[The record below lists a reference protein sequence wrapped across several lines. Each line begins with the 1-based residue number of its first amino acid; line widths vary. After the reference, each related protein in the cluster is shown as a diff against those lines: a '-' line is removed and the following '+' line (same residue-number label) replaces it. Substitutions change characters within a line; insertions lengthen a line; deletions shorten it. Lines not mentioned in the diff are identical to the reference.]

1 MKKKYLY
8 SLLVLFLIPVLSFG
22 QDKIA
27 VANFSLDQKDLTAIQ
42 QGTMLEDQNGEKCAI
57 IKVKTTEKGFTFDI
71 GSLAVQKVDY
81 NHTAEIW
88 VYVPHGAKKITI
100 AHPQLGEVSY
110 DFPIPIEK
118 GKTYIMKLTT
128 NTVVTSVFDEKHSGR
143 LILNIS
149 PKNATVGLDGRVE
162 SISNGVIDENV
173 FYGTHRYVISAD
185 RYHTL
190 DDTVTIRSEK
200 TVRNVRLKQAWGWLK
215 FDNSADLTDAH
226 LFVDTVSRGYISSAP
241 VEIASGTHVI
251 RINKPLYRTYEQ
263 EIIIKDS
270 TVNTICPALESDYG
284 VVSLKVPDDKAS
296 IWIDDQLVGTGS
308 YEGNLGTGQHV
319 VECKRPSHRPTKK
332 MINVLKDSKT
342 SIQLN
347 APSPIYSLLKINTN
361 GVPVLIDIDNQET
374 EKSDGIYS
382 NNKILVGNH
391 TINVHQKG
399 YKTVT
404 FTADLKEGIPYDKVI
419 RMEAIVSVEFT
430 SKQNHTQ
437 VFIDGEYVGKTPIT
451 KVLSSG
457 KHTVQYTHDGYT
469 SNNWTKDFK
478 TDNETFNKSLNRIYY
493 KNNEAYMEGGAQAGT
508 FLAYYGIIG
517 FNIHNVNFE
526 GVYRG
531 GIDKSEDVYLNYSN
545 GSAPT
550 SCTFKVKQYW
560 GGKIGYALKLGGRWR
575 LTPQIGGGSSELS
588 LTANGGNMSYDYGD
602 YSYTNYIYDDDK
614 ATYVVTGCADCKIE
628 FALTRGVSM
637 VVVPE
642 YTMALKKGETYEK
655 LEAVSSKIKGWGTG
669 FNCALG
675 LHFYF

>member
-1 MKKKYLY
+1 MNKTIYTFI
-8 SLLVLFLIPVLSFG
+8 LFLLIPFVAFG

-27 VANFSLDQKDLTAIQ
+27 VSDFALAPKDLTAIQ
-42 QGTMLEDQNGEKCAI
+42 QGTMLADQNGEKCAI

-110 DFPIPIEK
+110 DFPIPIER

-241 VEIASGTHVI
+241 VDIASGTHII

-270 TVNTICPALESDYG
+270 TVNTISPALESDYG

-308 YEGNLGTGQHV
+308 YEGNLGTGQHI

-342 SIQLN
+342 SIQLD
-347 APSPIYSLLKINTN
+347 APSPIYSLLKINTY
-361 GVPVLIDIDNQET
+361 GVPVLIDIDNQDV
-374 EKSDGIYS
+374 EKSDGAYS
-382 NNKILVGNH
+382 NNKILIGSH
-391 TINVHQKG
+391 TVNVHQKG

-404 FTADLKEGIPYDKVI
+404 FTADLKEGIPFEKDI
-419 RMEAIVSVEFT
+419 RLEAIVAVEFT
-430 SKQNHTQ
+430 SKPKNSK
-437 VFIDGEYVGKTPIT
+437 VIIDGTYIGITPISNI
-451 KVLSSG
+451 LSYG
-457 KHTVQYTHDGYT
+457 KHTVEYQHAGYA
-469 SNNWTKDFK
+469 SNNWTRDFK
-478 TDNETFNKSLNRIYY
+478 TDNEVFNKNLNRIYY
-493 KNNEAYMEGGAQAGT
+493 KNNEAYMEGGAQTGT

-560 GGKIGYALKLGGRWR
+560 GGKIGYAIKLGGRWR
-575 LTPQIGGGSSELS
+575 ITPQIGGGSSELS
-588 LTANGGNMSYDYGD
+588 LKANEGDVSYNFVDN
-602 YSYTNYIYDDDK
+602 TFANYINDDDK

>member
-1 MKKKYLY
+1 MNKTIYTFI
-8 SLLVLFLIPVLSFG
+8 LFLLIPFVAFG

-27 VANFSLDQKDLTAIQ
+27 VSDFALAPKDLTAIQ
-42 QGTMLEDQNGEKCAI
+42 QGTMLADQNGEKCAI

-81 NHTAEIW
+81 NHTAEMW
-88 VYVPHGAKKITI
+88 VYIPHGAKKITI

-149 PKNATVGLDGRVE
+149 PKNVTVGLDGRVE

-190 DDTVTIRSEK
+190 DDTITIRNEK

-215 FDNSADLTDAH
+215 FDNSTDLTDAH

-241 VEIASGTHVI
+241 VDIASGTHII

-270 TVNTICPALESDYG
+270 TVNTISPALESDYG

-342 SIQLN
+342 SILLD
-347 APSPIYSLLKINTN
+347 APSPIYSLLKINTY
-361 GVPVLIDIDNQET
+361 GVPVLIDVDNQDV
-374 EKSDGIYS
+374 EKSDGTYS
-382 NNKILVGNH
+382 NNKILIGSH
-391 TINVHQKG
+391 TVNVHQKG

-404 FTADLKEGIPYDKVI
+404 FTADLKEGIPFEKDI
-419 RMEAIVSVEFT
+419 RMEAIVAVEFT
-430 SKQNHTQ
+430 SKPKNSK
-437 VFIDGEYVGKTPIT
+437 VIIDGTYIGTTPISNI
-451 KVLSSG
+451 LSSG
-457 KHTVQYTHDGYT
+457 KHTVEYQHAGYA
-469 SNNWTKDFK
+469 SNNWTRDFK
-478 TDNETFNKSLNRIYY
+478 TDNEVFNKNLNRIYY
-493 KNNEAYMEGGAQAGT
+493 KKNESYMEGGAQAGT

-560 GGKIGYALKLGGRWR
+560 GGKIGYAIKLGGRWR
-575 LTPQIGGGSSELS
+575 ITPQIGGGSSELS
-588 LTANGGNMSYDYGD
+588 LKANEGDVSYNFVDN
-602 YSYTNYIYDDDK
+602 TFANYINDDDK

>member
-1 MKKKYLY
+1 MNKTIYTFI
-8 SLLVLFLIPVLSFG
+8 LFLLIPFVAFG

-27 VANFSLDQKDLTAIQ
+27 VADFTLAQKDLTAIQ
-42 QGTMLEDQNGEKCAI
+42 QGTMLADQNGEKCAI

-71 GSLAVQKVDY
+71 GSLAVQRVDY

-162 SISNGVIDENV
+162 SISNGIIDENV

-190 DDTVTIRSEK
+190 DDTITIRSEK

-241 VEIASGTHVI
+241 VDIASGTHII

-270 TVNTICPALESDYG
+270 TVNTISPALESDYG

-308 YEGNLGTGQHV
+308 YEGNLGTGQHI

-342 SIQLN
+342 SILLD
-347 APSPIYSLLKINTN
+347 APSPIYSLLKINTY
-361 GVPVLIDIDNQET
+361 GVPVLIDIDNQDV
-374 EKSDGIYS
+374 EKSDGTYS
-382 NNKILVGNH
+382 NNKILIGSH
-391 TINVHQKG
+391 TVNVHQKG

-404 FTADLKEGIPYDKVI
+404 FTADLKEGIPFEKDI
-419 RMEAIVSVEFT
+419 RLEAIVAVEFT
-430 SKQNHTQ
+430 SKPKNSK
-437 VFIDGEYVGKTPIT
+437 VIIDGTYIGTTPISNI
-451 KVLSSG
+451 LSSG
-457 KHTVQYTHDGYT
+457 KHTVEYQHAGYA
-469 SNNWTKDFK
+469 SNNWTRDFK
-478 TDNETFNKSLNRIYY
+478 TDNEVFNKNLNRIYY

-531 GIDKSEDVYLNYSN
+531 GIDKSEDVYLNYSD

-560 GGKIGYALKLGGRWR
+560 GGKIGYAIKLGGRWR
-575 LTPQIGGGSSELS
+575 ITPQIGGGSSELS

-602 YSYTNYIYDDDK
+602 YSSTNYIYDDDK

-642 YTMALKKGETYEK
+642 YTMALKKGETYKK

>member
-1 MKKKYLY
+1 MNKTIYTFI
-8 SLLVLFLIPVLSFG
+8 LFLLIPFVAFG

-27 VANFSLDQKDLTAIQ
+27 VSDFALAPKDLTAIQ
-42 QGTMLEDQNGEKCAI
+42 QGTMLADQNGEKCAI

-88 VYVPHGAKKITI
+88 VYIPHGAKKITI

-149 PKNATVGLDGRVE
+149 PKNVTVGLDGRVE

-190 DDTVTIRSEK
+190 DDTITIRNEK

-215 FDNSADLTDAH
+215 FDNSTDLTDAH

-241 VEIASGTHVI
+241 VDIASGTHII

-270 TVNTICPALESDYG
+270 TVNTISPALESDYG
-284 VVSLKVPDDKAS
+284 VVSLNVPDDKAS

-342 SIQLN
+342 SIQLD
-347 APSPIYSLLKINTN
+347 APSPIYSLLKINTY
-361 GVPVLIDIDNQET
+361 GVPVLIDIDNQDV
-374 EKSDGIYS
+374 EKSDGAYS
-382 NNKILVGNH
+382 NNKILIGSH
-391 TINVHQKG
+391 TVNVHQKG

-404 FTADLKEGIPYDKVI
+404 FTADLKEGIPFEKDI
-419 RMEAIVSVEFT
+419 RLEAIVAVEFT
-430 SKQNHTQ
+430 SKPKNSK
-437 VFIDGEYVGKTPIT
+437 VIIDGTYIGTTPISNI
-451 KVLSSG
+451 LSSG
-457 KHTVQYTHDGYT
+457 KHTVEYQHAGYA
-469 SNNWTKDFK
+469 SNNWTRDFK
-478 TDNETFNKSLNRIYY
+478 TDNEVFNKNLNRIYY

-550 SCTFKVKQYW
+550 SCSFKVKQYW
-560 GGKIGYALKLGGRWR
+560 GGKIGYAIKLGGRWR
-575 LTPQIGGGSSELS
+575 ITPQIGGGSSELS
-588 LTANGGNMSYDYGD
+588 LKANEGDVSYNFVDN
-602 YSYTNYIYDDDK
+602 TFANYINDDDK

-637 VVVPE
+637 IVVPE

>member
-1 MKKKYLY
+1 MNKTIYTFI
-8 SLLVLFLIPVLSFG
+8 LFLLIPFVAFG

-27 VANFSLDQKDLTAIQ
+27 VSDFALAPKDLTAIQ
-42 QGTMLEDQNGEKCAI
+42 QGTMLADQNGEKCAI

-88 VYVPHGAKKITI
+88 VYIPHGAKKITI

-162 SISNGVIDENV
+162 SISNGIIDENV
-173 FYGTHRYVISAD
+173 FYGTHRYIISAD

-200 TVRNVRLKQAWGWLK
+200 TIRNVRLKQAWGWLK

-241 VEIASGTHVI
+241 VDIASGTHII

-270 TVNTICPALESDYG
+270 TVNTISPALESDYG

-342 SIQLN
+342 SIQLD
-347 APSPIYSLLKINTN
+347 APSPIYSLLKINTY
-361 GVPVLIDIDNQET
+361 GVPVLINIDNQDV
-374 EKSDGIYS
+374 EKSDGTYS
-382 NNKILVGNH
+382 NNKILIGSH
-391 TINVHQKG
+391 TVNVHQKG

-404 FTADLKEGIPYDKVI
+404 FTADLKEGIPFEKDI
-419 RMEAIVSVEFT
+419 RLEAIVAVEFT
-430 SKQNHTQ
+430 SKPKNSK
-437 VFIDGEYVGKTPIT
+437 VIIDGTYIGTTPISNI
-451 KVLSSG
+451 LSSG
-457 KHTVQYTHDGYT
+457 KHTVEYQHAGYA
-469 SNNWTKDFK
+469 SNNWTRDFK
-478 TDNETFNKSLNRIYY
+478 TDNEVFNKNLNRIYY

-550 SCTFKVKQYW
+550 SCSFKVKQYW
-560 GGKIGYALKLGGRWR
+560 GGKIGYAIKLGGRWR
-575 LTPQIGGGSSELS
+575 ITPQIGGGSSELS
-588 LTANGGNMSYDYGD
+588 LKANEGDVSYNFVDN
-602 YSYTNYIYDDDK
+602 TFANYINDDDK

>member
-1 MKKKYLY
+1 MNKTIYTFI
-8 SLLVLFLIPVLSFG
+8 LFLLIPFVAFG

-27 VANFSLDQKDLTAIQ
+27 VSDFALAPKDLTAIQ
-42 QGTMLEDQNGEKCAI
+42 QGSMLADQNGEKCAI

-149 PKNATVGLDGRVE
+149 PKNVTVGLDGRVE

-190 DDTVTIRSEK
+190 DDTITIRNEK

-241 VEIASGTHVI
+241 VDIASGTHII

-263 EIIIKDS
+263 EIIIKDN
-270 TVNTICPALESDYG
+270 TVNTISPALESDYG

-342 SIQLN
+342 SIQLD
-347 APSPIYSLLKINTN
+347 APSPIYSLLKINTY
-361 GVPVLIDIDNQET
+361 GVPVLIDIDNQDV
-374 EKSDGIYS
+374 EKSDGAYS
-382 NNKILVGNH
+382 NNKILIGSH
-391 TINVHQKG
+391 TVNVHQKG

-404 FTADLKEGIPYDKVI
+404 FTADLKEGIPFEKDI
-419 RMEAIVSVEFT
+419 RMEAIVAVEFT
-430 SKQNHTQ
+430 SKPKNSK
-437 VFIDGEYVGKTPIT
+437 VIIDGTYIGTTPISNI
-451 KVLSSG
+451 LSSG
-457 KHTVQYTHDGYT
+457 KHTVEYQHAGYA
-469 SNNWTKDFK
+469 SNNWTRDFK

-493 KNNEAYMEGGAQAGT
+493 KNNEAYMEGGAQVGT

-560 GGKIGYALKLGGRWR
+560 GGKIGYAIKLGGRWR
-575 LTPQIGGGSSELS
+575 ITPQIGGGSSELS
-588 LTANGGNMSYDYGD
+588 LKANEGDVSYNFVDN
-602 YSYTNYIYDDDK
+602 TFANYINDDDK

-628 FALTRGVSM
+628 FALARGVSM

>member
-1 MKKKYLY
+1 MNKTIYTFI
-8 SLLVLFLIPVLSFG
+8 LFLLIPFVAFG

-27 VANFSLDQKDLTAIQ
+27 VSDFALAPKDLTAIQ
-42 QGTMLEDQNGEKCAI
+42 QGTMLADQNGEKCAI

-88 VYVPHGAKKITI
+88 VYIPHGAKKITI

-149 PKNATVGLDGRVE
+149 PKNATVGLDGRVK
-162 SISNGVIDENV
+162 SISNGIIDENV
-173 FYGTHRYVISAD
+173 FYGTHRYIISAD

-200 TVRNVRLKQAWGWLK
+200 TIRNVRLKQAWGWLK

-241 VEIASGTHVI
+241 VDIASGTHII

-270 TVNTICPALESDYG
+270 TVNTISPALESDYG

-342 SIQLN
+342 SIQLD
-347 APSPIYSLLKINTN
+347 APSPIYSLLKINTY
-361 GVPVLIDIDNQET
+361 GVPVLINIDNQDV
-374 EKSDGIYS
+374 EKSDGTYS
-382 NNKILVGNH
+382 NNKILIGSH
-391 TINVHQKG
+391 TVNVHQKG

-404 FTADLKEGIPYDKVI
+404 FTADLKEGIPFEKDI
-419 RMEAIVSVEFT
+419 RLEAIVAVEFT
-430 SKQNHTQ
+430 SKPKNSK
-437 VFIDGEYVGKTPIT
+437 VIIDGTYIGTTPISNI
-451 KVLSSG
+451 LSSG
-457 KHTVQYTHDGYT
+457 KHTVEYQHAGYA
-469 SNNWTKDFK
+469 SNNWTRDFK
-478 TDNETFNKSLNRIYY
+478 TDNEVFNKNLNRIYY

-550 SCTFKVKQYW
+550 SCSFKVKQYW
-560 GGKIGYALKLGGRWR
+560 GGKIGYAIKLGGRWR
-575 LTPQIGGGSSELS
+575 ITPQIGGGSSELS
-588 LTANGGNMSYDYGD
+588 LKANEGDVSYNFVDN
-602 YSYTNYIYDDDK
+602 TFANYINDDDK

>member
-1 MKKKYLY
+1 MNKTIYTFI
-8 SLLVLFLIPVLSFG
+8 LFLLIPFVAFG

-27 VANFSLDQKDLTAIQ
+27 VADFALAPKDLTAIQ
-42 QGTMLEDQNGEKCAI
+42 QGTLLADQNGEKCAI

-110 DFPIPIEK
+110 DFPIPIER

-241 VEIASGTHVI
+241 VDIASGTHII

-270 TVNTICPALESDYG
+270 TVNTISPALESDYG

-308 YEGNLGTGQHV
+308 YEGNLGTGQHI

-342 SIQLN
+342 SIQLD
-347 APSPIYSLLKINTN
+347 APSPIYSLLKINTY
-361 GVPVLIDIDNQET
+361 GVPVLIDIDNQDV
-374 EKSDGIYS
+374 EKSDGAYS
-382 NNKILVGNH
+382 NNKILIGSH
-391 TINVHQKG
+391 TVNVHQKG

-404 FTADLKEGIPYDKVI
+404 FTADLKEGIPFEKDI
-419 RMEAIVSVEFT
+419 RLEAIVAVEFT
-430 SKQNHTQ
+430 SKPKNSK
-437 VFIDGEYVGKTPIT
+437 VIIDGTYIGITPISNI
-451 KVLSSG
+451 LSSG
-457 KHTVQYTHDGYT
+457 KHTVEYQHAGYA
-469 SNNWTKDFK
+469 SNNWTRDFK
-478 TDNETFNKSLNRIYY
+478 TDNEVFNKNLNRIYY
-493 KNNEAYMEGGAQAGT
+493 KNNEAYMEGGAQTGT

-560 GGKIGYALKLGGRWR
+560 GGKIGYAIKLGGRWR
-575 LTPQIGGGSSELS
+575 ITPQIGGGSSELS
-588 LTANGGNMSYDYGD
+588 LKANEGDVSYNFVDN
-602 YSYTNYIYDDDK
+602 TFANYINDDDK

>member
-1 MKKKYLY
+1 MNKTIYTFI
-8 SLLVLFLIPVLSFG
+8 LFLLIPFVAFG

-27 VANFSLDQKDLTAIQ
+27 VSDFALAPKDLTAIQ
-42 QGTMLEDQNGEKCAI
+42 QGTMLADQNGEKCAI

-88 VYVPHGAKKITI
+88 VYIPHGAKKITI

-162 SISNGVIDENV
+162 SISNGIIDENV

-200 TVRNVRLKQAWGWLK
+200 TIRNVRLKQAWGWLK
-215 FDNSADLTDAH
+215 FDNSAVLTDAH
-226 LFVDTVSRGYISSAP
+226 LFVDTVSRGCISSAP
-241 VEIASGTHVI
+241 VDIASGAHII

-270 TVNTICPALESDYG
+270 TVNTISPALESDYG

-332 MINVLKDSKT
+332 MINVLKDTKT

-374 EKSDGIYS
+374 EKSDGTYS
-382 NNKILVGNH
+382 NNKILVGSH
-391 TINVHQKG
+391 TVNVHQKG

-404 FTADLKEGIPYDKVI
+404 FTADLKEGIPFEKDI
-419 RMEAIVSVEFT
+419 RLEAIVAVEFT
-430 SKQNHTQ
+430 SKPKNSK
-437 VFIDGEYVGKTPIT
+437 VIIDGRYIGTTPISNI
-451 KVLSSG
+451 LSSG
-457 KHTVQYTHDGYT
+457 KHTVEYQHAGYA
-469 SNNWTKDFK
+469 SNNWTRDFRN
-478 TDNETFNKSLNRIYY
+478 DNEVFNKSLNRIYY

-560 GGKIGYALKLGGRWR
+560 GGKIGYAIKLGGRWR
-575 LTPQIGGGSSELS
+575 ITPQIGGGSSEIS
-588 LTANGGNMSYDYGD
+588 LKANEGDVSYNFVDN
-602 YSYTNYIYDDDK
+602 SFANYINDDDK

>member
-1 MKKKYLY
+1 MNKTIYTFI
-8 SLLVLFLIPVLSFG
+8 LFLLIPFVAFG

-27 VANFSLDQKDLTAIQ
+27 VSDFALAPKDLTAIQ
-42 QGTMLEDQNGEKCAI
+42 QGTMLADQNGEKCAI

-88 VYVPHGAKKITI
+88 VYIPHGAKKITI

-162 SISNGVIDENV
+162 SISNGIIDENV
-173 FYGTHRYVISAD
+173 FYGTHRYIISAD

-200 TVRNVRLKQAWGWLK
+200 TIRNVRLKQAWGWLK

-241 VEIASGTHVI
+241 VDIASGTHII

-270 TVNTICPALESDYG
+270 TVNTISPALESDYG

-342 SIQLN
+342 SIQLD
-347 APSPIYSLLKINTN
+347 APSPIYSLLKINTY
-361 GVPVLIDIDNQET
+361 GVPVLINIDNQDV
-374 EKSDGIYS
+374 EKSDGTYS
-382 NNKILVGNH
+382 NNKILIGSH
-391 TINVHQKG
+391 TVNVHQKG

-404 FTADLKEGIPYDKVI
+404 FTADLKEGIPFEKDI
-419 RMEAIVSVEFT
+419 RLEAIVAVEFT
-430 SKQNHTQ
+430 SKPKNSK
-437 VFIDGEYVGKTPIT
+437 VIIDGTYIGTTPISNI
-451 KVLSSG
+451 LSSG
-457 KHTVQYTHDGYT
+457 KHTVEYQHAGYA
-469 SNNWTKDFK
+469 SNNWTRDFK
-478 TDNETFNKSLNRIYY
+478 TDNEVFNKNLNRIYY

-550 SCTFKVKQYW
+550 SCSFKVKQYW
-560 GGKIGYALKLGGRWR
+560 GGKIGYAIKLGGRWR
-575 LTPQIGGGSSELS
+575 ITPQIGGGSSELS
-588 LTANGGNMSYDYGD
+588 LKANEGDVSYNFVDN
-602 YSYTNYIYDDDK
+602 TFANYLK
-614 ATYVVTGCADCKIE
+614 SAT
-628 FALTRGVSM
+628 TR
-637 VVVPE
+637 
-642 YTMALKKGETYEK
+642 L
-655 LEAVSSKIKGWGTG
+655 I
-669 FNCALG
+669 
-675 LHFYF
+675 

>member
-1 MKKKYLY
+1 MNKTIYTFI
-8 SLLVLFLIPVLSFG
+8 LFLLIPFVAFG

-27 VANFSLDQKDLTAIQ
+27 VSDFALAPKDLTAIQ
-42 QGTMLEDQNGEKCAI
+42 QGTMLADQNGEKCAI

-110 DFPIPIEK
+110 DFPIPIER

-241 VEIASGTHVI
+241 VDIASGTHII

-270 TVNTICPALESDYG
+270 TVNTISPALESDYG

-308 YEGNLGTGQHV
+308 YEGNLGTGQHI

-342 SIQLN
+342 SIQLD
-347 APSPIYSLLKINTN
+347 APSPIYSLLKINTY
-361 GVPVLIDIDNQET
+361 GVPVLIDIDNQDV
-374 EKSDGIYS
+374 EKSDGAYS
-382 NNKILVGNH
+382 NNKILIGSH
-391 TINVHQKG
+391 TVNVHQKG

-404 FTADLKEGIPYDKVI
+404 FTADLKEGIPFEKDI
-419 RMEAIVSVEFT
+419 RLEAIVAVEFT
-430 SKQNHTQ
+430 SKPKNSK
-437 VFIDGEYVGKTPIT
+437 VIIDGTYIGITPISNI
-451 KVLSSG
+451 LSSG
-457 KHTVQYTHDGYT
+457 KHTVEYQHAGYA
-469 SNNWTKDFK
+469 SNNWTRDFK
-478 TDNETFNKSLNRIYY
+478 TDNEVFNKNLNRIYY
-493 KNNEAYMEGGAQAGT
+493 KNNEAYMEGGAQTGT

-560 GGKIGYALKLGGRWR
+560 GGKIGYAIKLGGRWR
-575 LTPQIGGGSSELS
+575 ITPQIGGGSSELS
-588 LTANGGNMSYDYGD
+588 LKANEGDVSYNFVDN
-602 YSYTNYIYDDDK
+602 TFANYINDDDK